1 MKLKTALTA
10 AAIAAF
16 LLIARL
22 GSADAPAPVTA
33 ALQGDPARPAS
44 AQHWVRSELY
54 FGIGPVE
61 VPDGGVGEMKWRA
74 FLDREV
80 TPRFQGGLTVLD
92 AYGQWRGGGSDVPSR
107 LRSKVLVI
115 LHEDTP
121 ANRAAID
128 AIRLAWKTA
137 TRARSVLL
145 ASEPVEVSF

>member
-92 AYGQWRGGGSDVPSR
+92 AYGQWRGGGSDVPSPSTLQR
-107 LRSKVLVI
+107 TSNGKKNVASHKSPVRSAKRRW
-115 LHEDTP
+115 P
-121 ANRAAID
+121 
-128 AIRLAWKTA
+128 
-137 TRARSVLL
+137 
-145 ASEPVEVSF
+145 